1 MGRILLHHDPASD
14 LPAAWHAR
22 RAPPGC
28 DPVGPA
34 RGIFGALVI
43 SALLWAALGL
53 LLPLVW

>member
-1 MGRILLHHDPASD
+1 MGWILLPHDH
-14 LPAAWHAR
+14 AAGMPGRPFAR

-43 SALLWAALGL
+43 SALFWIALGL
-53 LLPLVW
+53 LLPLIW